1 MNLGHQF
8 GFLRLH
14 LYLHL
19 EVSGTAGGHAAAAQP
34 EVAAAA
40 ADGGRTGVE
49 AQVQLA
55 TARCPQLAGER
66 ASVAPTSGG

>member
-19 EVSGTAGGHAAAAQP
+19 EVSGTAGGHAAATQP
-34 EVAAAA
+34 EVAA

-55 TARCPQLAGER
+55 TARRPQLAGER
-66 ASVAPTSGG
+66 ASVASTSGR